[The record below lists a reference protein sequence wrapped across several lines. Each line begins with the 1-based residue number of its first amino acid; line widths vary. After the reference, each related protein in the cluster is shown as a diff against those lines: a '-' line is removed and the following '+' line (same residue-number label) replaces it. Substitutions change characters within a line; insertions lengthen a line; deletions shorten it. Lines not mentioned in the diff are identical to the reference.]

1 MVDVGHA
8 IDHTGIVLPE
18 YGGNAFSRKFLQ
30 ESLTGGLSLQGGSD
44 SFLRLY
50 GYGMSGNSLFAFH
63 KFLLECLVAYAF
75 TDLAGF
81 DGYAGPFSFFIGS
94 RIDQSMIGLS
104 LYRLVGLFHR
114 YMEKAK
120 QGIRFITPGY
130 KEIFRI
136 PDGDSI
142 RIFTGGGG
150 TRDRTCR
157 FIDET
162 HFETSG
168 DYPSALYHICEFAE
182 RLEKTH
188 GSVIPL
194 RSSLP
199 PHCFSILPS
208 SGELIIIT
216 RGEKGYLLSEM
227 KIDGK
232 SNREVA
238 DIANAAVGTTKAQ
251 EAAMLAGSMFGWQ
264 TPAADPKNYDEQ
276 GQPIRP
282 KQKDRGDAR

>member
-120 QGIRFITPGY
+120 QGFKLLDGLELVSLHDGLDHIGY
-130 KEIFRI
+130 LMLDAEMMFLAELVPVFLLVLGQHKDDVDVGVVFVE
-136 PDGDSI
+136 
-142 RIFTGGGG
+142 
-150 TRDRTCR
+150 
-157 FIDET
+157 
-162 HFETSG
+162 
-168 DYPSALYHICEFAE
+168 ALYGAHQDGLAGYRQKLLGCLCAHAQSFAS
-182 RLEKTH
+182 
-188 GSVIPL
+188 GYNDYVI
-194 RSSLP
+194 
-199 PHCFSILPS
+199 HN
-208 SGELIIIT
+208 
-216 RGEKGYLLSEM
+216 LSE
-227 KIDGK
+227 
-232 SNREVA
+232 E
-238 DIANAAVGTTKAQ
+238 
-251 EAAMLAGSMFGWQ
+251 
-264 TPAADPKNYDEQ
+264 
-276 GQPIRP
+276 
-282 KQKDRGDAR
+282 

>member
-104 LYRLVGLFHR
+104 LYRLVASSTVTWKRPSRRFVGKRKFFILI
-114 YMEKAK
+114 
-120 QGIRFITPGY
+120 GI
-130 KEIFRI
+130 
-136 PDGDSI
+136 
-142 RIFTGGGG
+142 
-150 TRDRTCR
+150 
-157 FIDET
+157 
-162 HFETSG
+162 
-168 DYPSALYHICEFAE
+168 
-182 RLEKTH
+182 
-188 GSVIPL
+188 
-194 RSSLP
+194 
-199 PHCFSILPS
+199 
-208 SGELIIIT
+208 LII
-216 RGEKGYLLSEM
+216 
-227 KIDGK
+227 
-232 SNREVA
+232 
-238 DIANAAVGTTKAQ
+238 
-251 EAAMLAGSMFGWQ
+251 
-264 TPAADPKNYDEQ
+264 
-276 GQPIRP
+276 
-282 KQKDRGDAR
+282 

>member
-120 QGIRFITPGY
+120 QGFKLLDGLELVSLHDGLDHIGY
-130 KEIFRI
+130 LML
-136 PDGDSI
+136 D
-142 RIFTGGGG
+142 
-150 TRDRTCR
+150 
-157 FIDET
+157 
-162 HFETSG
+162 
-168 DYPSALYHICEFAE
+168 
-182 RLEKTH
+182 
-188 GSVIPL
+188 IPL
-194 RSSLP
+194 PVIDGSQRQGFPSLHLLGGVTDGISSPAPGKQRSSVA
-199 PHCFSILPS
+199 ILCN
-208 SGELIIIT
+208 L
-216 RGEKGYLLSEM
+216 
-227 KIDGK
+227 
-232 SNREVA
+232 
-238 DIANAAVGTTKAQ
+238 
-251 EAAMLAGSMFGWQ
+251 
-264 TPAADPKNYDEQ
+264 
-276 GQPIRP
+276 
-282 KQKDRGDAR
+282 